1 LRQFAPMNPDLA
13 ARLLHE
19 ELDDALAELSHGEA
33 TAYSLAV
40 RPPADLAAD
49 TAFRI
54 RVSRGPLVLET
65 AMSTGLAVAYL
76 ADEEAAV
83 DEWKRWVASLRQR
96 LQEELGNH

>member
-1 LRQFAPMNPDLA
+1 LRQFASVNPDLA

-19 ELDDALAELSHGEA
+19 ELDDAFADPSDGQA
-33 TAYSLAV
+33 TEYSLAV

-65 AMSTGLAVAYL
+65 DLPTGLAVAYL

-83 DEWKRWVASLRQR
+83 DEWKRWLADLRQR
-96 LQEELGNH
+96 LSWEFGNR